1 MGRVG
6 NINEWRDIWSNRKRQ
21 TYRDLQTM
29 VVMMVMMITTV
40 VVAVV
45 MPLMKII
52 IT

>member
-29 VVMMVMMITTV
+29 VVMMITTV